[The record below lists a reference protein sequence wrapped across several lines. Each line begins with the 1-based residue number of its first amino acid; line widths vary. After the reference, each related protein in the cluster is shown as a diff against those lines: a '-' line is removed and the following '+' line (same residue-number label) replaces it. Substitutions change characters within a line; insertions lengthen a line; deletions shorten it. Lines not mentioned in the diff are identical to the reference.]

1 MRSKELMFNLVFL
14 PSKMS
19 EIDACF
25 VAVDLQL
32 LVADTA

>member
-14 PSKMS
+14 PPKMG
-19 EIDACF
+19 EFEACF
-25 VAVDLQL
+25 AAVDLQL